1 MINATMS
8 LITAQLNQH
17 LRRRFQVHED
27 LAILSNLLESNGS
40 VVPQVVNKLVI
51 FLVSVE
57 QDTRAHRA
65 AGVGLHNQGRVRTQ
79 DPVYLNIFAMCA
91 ANFSGNN
98 YPEALK
104 FLSGSIQFLHER
116 SVFDH
121 QNTPDLDPSL
131 DKLVLSIENLDRTEM
146 QSIWGLHGG
155 RYLPSVLFRVGMVSI
170 DGQQVQRR
178 ERPVSQIDPRLIRG
192 GS

>member
-27 LAILSNLLESNGS
+27 LAVLSNLLEPSGG
-40 VVPQVVNKLVI
+40 VVPQVANKLVI

-65 AGVGLHNQGRVRTQ
+65 VGVSLHNQGRVKSQ

-91 ANFSGNN
+91 ANFSGSN

-104 FLSGSIQFLHER
+104 FISGAIQFIHER
-116 SVFDH
+116 SVIDH
-121 QNTPDLDPSL
+121 QNTPDLDHHT
-131 DKLVLSIENLDRTEM
+131 DKLVLSIENLDRSEM

-155 RYLPSVLFRVGMVSI
+155 RYLPSVLFRIGMVSI
-170 DGQQVQRR
+170 DGQQVHRR
-178 ERPVSQIDPRLIRG
+178 ERPVSQIDPRLVRG